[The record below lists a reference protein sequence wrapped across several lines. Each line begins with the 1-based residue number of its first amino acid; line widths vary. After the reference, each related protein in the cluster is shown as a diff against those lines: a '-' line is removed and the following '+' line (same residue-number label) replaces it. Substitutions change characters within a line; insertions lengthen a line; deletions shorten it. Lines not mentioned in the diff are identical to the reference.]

1 MDSANPLLNTW
12 TTPFGL
18 PPFGAIR
25 SEDFRPAFETAL
37 ASHKA
42 EIAEIAQ
49 NPDEPTFA
57 NTIEALERAG
67 KLLTDVG
74 SVFWNL
80 TGTDTNPQ
88 LQEIERDMASA
99 LSRHASE
106 ISMNP
111 ELFRR
116 VDSLYEKRG
125 GLDLTAEQRRVLEL
139 THKNFVRAGAQLN
152 AEEKERLAT
161 IMEQLATLATR
172 FSQNVLADESSWLL
186 LLDESD
192 LDGLSMDFR
201 AAAARL
207 AADRGAPGKY
217 AVSLARSSAET
228 FLQSSTRRDL
238 RETVYRAWA
247 RRGESGGE
255 TDNSEIIRDILAL
268 RDARAKLL
276 GFHSF
281 ADYKLDDTM
290 AKTPAAVRDLL
301 DRVWT
306 PALSRAAEER
316 AHIQALVDSEGANF
330 SVAGHDWRY
339 YAERVRK
346 DRYDLDQTTLRP
358 YFQLDRM
365 IAAAFHVAEKL
376 FGLRFVEQKGL
387 DLYHPDVRAFE
398 VLDREGK
405 HVALFLADY
414 FARPSK
420 RSGAWMSDF
429 RSQHRLD
436 GEVRPIIVNVMNF
449 TKGAEGEPSLLSLD
463 DARTLF
469 HEFGHALHGMLS
481 DVTYPLVSGTSVARD
496 FVELPSQLY
505 EHWLLEPAVLKQ
517 FALHA
522 ETGAPMPDDLL
533 ERIVASRHFN
543 QGFGTVEFCASAYVD
558 MDVHEQSLPADVDIV
573 AFERESL
580 EKISMPAEIIMRH
593 RLPHFGHIFSGDG
606 YSAGYYSYLWA
617 EVLDADAFEAFKETG
632 DPFHPEVA
640 EKLKNFIYSAGGR
653 QDAGEAYLAFRGRM
667 PTVEPLLRQRGFAS

>member
-116 VDSLYEKRG
+116 VDTLYEKRG
-125 GLDLTAEQRRVLEL
+125 GLGLTAEQLRVLEL

-276 GFHSF
+276 GFQSF

-358 YFQLDRM
+358 YFQLERM

-449 TKGAEGEPSLLSLD
+449 TKGAEREPSLLSLD